1 MAWRPTARGRPARK
15 GKPRGMTGRPP
26 TGVRP
31 GELASQYKQ
40 VIVRLP
46 PETVTQL
53 QALSQTLEQPQWR
66 VVVDAIAALAAARLA
81 AAPSNA
87 EGVPPLSRD

>member
-1 MAWRPTARGRPARK
+1 
-15 GKPRGMTGRPP
+15 MTGRPP

-46 PETVTQL
+46 PETVAQL
-53 QALSQTLEQPQWR
+53 AKLSVSRGQPQWR
-66 VVVDAIAALAAARLA
+66 VVVDAIAALDASQPVAA
-81 AAPSNA
+81 
-87 EGVPPLSRD
+87 ESRE

>member
-1 MAWRPTARGRPARK
+1 
-15 GKPRGMTGRPP
+15 MTGRPP

-40 VIVRLP
+40 VLVRLP

-53 QALSQTLEQPQWR
+53 ETLSQTLAQPQWR
-66 VVVDAIAALAAARLA
+66 VVVEAIAAFAADRVDA
-81 AAPSNA
+81 ASPSPRTP
-87 EGVPPLSRD
+87 VKS